1 MTLLRPSWRPQA
13 LVAIA
18 AWACLPAAAPAQMRD
33 SDAYRVLAEAAERFA
48 SVESLCARFEQV
60 VEVTLIG
67 LTNRGHGTRCEKH
80 PNLFSMRF
88 ADPEGDVVLVD
99 GTYVWTYYPSMD
111 KRQVIRFTAGGAGAG
126 FNFFQ
131 AFLSEPETKY
141 VAVHEGVEDIDGVV
155 TERLGLLPRDS
166 SSAFR
171 SATVWVAVESRLLV
185 RVRIN
190 DDNGSVRTLTLSDI
204 RLNPE
209 LPEDHFTFHPPP
221 GARIVTR

>member
-67 LTNRGHGTRCEKH
+67 LTNRGHGTLCEKH

-166 SSAFR
+166 SSSFR